1 MSVVQK
7 RFSYQKDI
15 LFSELTEA
23 AGYTLGNIKTA
34 VNRPPEKGD

>member
-15 LFSELTEA
+15 FSELTEA